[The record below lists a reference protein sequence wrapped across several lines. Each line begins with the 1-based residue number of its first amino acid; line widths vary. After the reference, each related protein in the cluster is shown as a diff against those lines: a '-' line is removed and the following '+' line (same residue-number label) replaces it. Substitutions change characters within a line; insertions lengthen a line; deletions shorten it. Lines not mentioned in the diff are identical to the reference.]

1 MDKLK
6 KWFKAAGI
14 RAIKTAAQ
22 TAVATMPVTAVT
34 IGDVDFAI
42 VISSAVLAGV
52 ISLLTSVAGI
62 PEVDDGDSV
71 VEIVKEGK
79 HAN

>member
-6 KWFKAAGI
+6 EWFKAAGV

-22 TAVATMPVTAVT
+22 TAVATMPVTALT
-34 IGDVDFAI
+34 IGDVDWAI
-42 VISSAVLAGV
+42 VASSAVLAGV

-62 PEVDDGDSV
+62 PEVDNGDSV
-71 VEIVKEGK
+71 PEIVKEGK

>member
-42 VISSAVLAGV
+42 VVSSAVLAGI